1 MRKLGKILWSVFMCS
16 LVFSFCACGVDAV
29 KTVAEI
35 AVGETQTEY
44 FEGDAFGGGKLAV
57 TYTDNTT
64 ETVNITADMLS
75 GFDTSTAGEK
85 KVTVT
90 YGGKT
95 ATFNITVREKF
106 TIATETDFDV
116 TAALADTEENKW
128 GGVTVQTVFD
138 SQNKFLSF
146 REKSNASV
154 AYLVKGMSTGVMEMK
169 MKVDVRSDTT
179 ATVTFSN
186 QSNAPADFFYERGGR
201 NYSLEFASDGKMYV
215 KKWINGEETALSGA
229 KPSAAIPMML
239 SNAFTTVK
247 IEVAETNGAVN
258 IDVTVDTKKLLSV
271 TDGSSPILG
280 GGAVGFSY
288 MGTGGM
294 AIGGADSVAANYVAP
309 EPLGLN
315 VYESPNVEKATADV
329 DLLADFSNT
338 WTGRERIFNTVKE
351 DNGVRFTSKDNPE
364 EPQAGVTEFQ
374 GLYNNKIFGDVQ
386 LEYSFNVISHGEWIM
401 FWFRCVPERSDNVS
415 IWGNKKTNEN
425 SNSYSVLITPD
436 GTVQFH
442 KWAGRTQ
449 IYLNGTGTKLPGSVT
464 AQLQDGK
471 AVNTVKMSIE
481 NITQAGRDAVELRF
495 QLNNGE
501 VLSVQDTDKT
511 VFLNAGYVGVQ
522 GYAINNGTSSVR
534 LLSATAKQE
543 ITL

>member
-75 GFDTSTAGEK
+75 GFDTSAAGEK

-106 TIATETDFDV
+106 TIATETNFDV

-154 AYLVKGMSTGVMEMK
+154 AYLAKGMSTGVMEMK

-229 KPSAAIPMML
+229 KPSADIPMVL

-258 IDVTVDTKKLLSV
+258 IDVTVGTSKLLS
-271 TDGSSPILG
+271 
-280 GGAVGFSY
+280 
-288 MGTGGM
+288 
-294 AIGGADSVAANYVAP
+294 ADSVTANYVAP
-309 EPLGLN
+309 EPLGLD

-464 AQLQDGK
+464 AQLQDSK
-471 AVNTVKMSIE
+471 AVNTVKMSIA
-481 NITQAGRDAVELRF
+481 NITQASRDAVELRF